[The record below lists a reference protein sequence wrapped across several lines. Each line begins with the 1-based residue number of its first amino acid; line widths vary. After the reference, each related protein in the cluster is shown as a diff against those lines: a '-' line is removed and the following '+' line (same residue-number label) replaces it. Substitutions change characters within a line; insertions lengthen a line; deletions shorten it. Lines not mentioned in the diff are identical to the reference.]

1 MAVSFKLKPF
11 KDLIALSKEKIDE
24 ALAPLR
30 ASTAKAKAT
39 LKMAE
44 IDEKIAALGQQI
56 QELATSKDIDFDKMA
71 DKLDEIGLLEIRKE
85 RFQEIVTQLFPAGA
99 DSGSA

>member
-1 MAVSFKLKPF
+1 MTMKLKPF
-11 KDLIALSKEKIDE
+11 KELIALSKEKIDE

-44 IDEKIAALGQQI
+44 IDEKIASLGQSI
-56 QELATSKDIDFDKMA
+56 QELATSKDIDFDKIA
-71 DKLDEIGLLEIRKE
+71 DKLDEVALLELRKN
-85 RFQEIVTQLFPAGA
+85 RFAEITGQLFPEG
-99 DSGSA
+99 

>member
-1 MAVSFKLKPF
+1 MNFQLKPF
-11 KDLIALSKEKIDE
+11 RELIALSKEKIDE

-44 IDEKIAALGQQI
+44 IDEKIASLGQKI
-56 QELATSKDIDFDKMA
+56 QELATSKDIDFDAIA
-71 DKLDEIGLLEIRKE
+71 DKIDEIALLELRKQ
-85 RFQEIVTQLFPAGA
+85 RFAEITGQLFPEG
-99 DSGSA
+99 